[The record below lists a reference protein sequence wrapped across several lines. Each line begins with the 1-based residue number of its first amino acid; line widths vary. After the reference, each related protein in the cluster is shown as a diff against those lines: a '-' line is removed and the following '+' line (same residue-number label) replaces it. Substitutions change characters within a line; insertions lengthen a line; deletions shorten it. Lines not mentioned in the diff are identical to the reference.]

1 MIVHIDR
8 NPIRPPS
15 ASFSKLIHLMRI
27 IRAPTGNSAPLG
39 QLSSIPA
46 VWTVEVHV
54 KLRKSIVPGVEFL
67 LSIAA

>member
-1 MIVHIDR
+1 
-8 NPIRPPS
+8 
-15 ASFSKLIHLMRI
+15 MRI

-54 KLRKSIVPGVEFL
+54 KLRKSIASGVEFL

>member
-1 MIVHIDR
+1 MHIDR

-15 ASFSKLIHLMRI
+15 ASFSQFIHLMRI